1 MKKVIFT
8 KRASNALGKHSN
20 RATLIKSKI
29 QLYATDPVSQANQV
43 TALTGSNYLRLRVG
57 DFRVIFFETAEAI
70 TIVDLGPRGE
80 IYRAYG

>member
-20 RATLIKSKI
+20 RATLIKTKI
-29 QLYATDPVSQANQV
+29 KQYASDPVSLANQV
-43 TALTGSNYLRLRVG
+43 TGLTGSDYMRLRVG
-57 DFRVIFFETAEAI
+57 DFRVVFLEATEAI

-80 IYRAYG
+80 IYRSYG